1 VRVRFRQYFELIF
14 STILTENRNIV
25 EKDQNISRGSLL
37 AKLAVAPI
45 AIGAFAALK
54 IEEADA
60 AKTAKSAVQYVTHP
74 VGGHQCSQCRFFKA
88 GKTAKADGQCSIVD
102 GPISP
107 SAYCVAFAA
116 K

>member
-1 VRVRFRQYFELIF
+1 VRVRFRQYFELILA
-14 STILTENRNIV
+14 TILNGDRNIV

-88 GKTAKADGQCSIVD
+88 GKTAKDNGQCSIVD
-102 GPISP
+102 GPIAP
-107 SAYCVAFAA
+107 NAYCVAFAA

>member
-1 VRVRFRQYFELIF
+1 LQWGETSPGKI
-14 STILTENRNIV
+14 SSILRNHSLNHPHG
-25 EKDQNISRGSLL
+25 DQNISRGSLL
-37 AKLAVAPI
+37 AKLAIAPI

-88 GKTAKADGQCSIVD
+88 GKTAKDNGQCSIVD
-102 GPISP
+102 GPIAP
-107 SAYCVAFAA
+107 NAYCVAFAA

>member
-1 VRVRFRQYFELIF
+1 
-14 STILTENRNIV
+14 V

-37 AKLAVAPI
+37 AKLAIAPI

-60 AKTAKSAVQYVTHP
+60 AKTAKSAVQYVAHP

-88 GKTAKADGQCSIVD
+88 GKTAKADGSCSIVD
-102 GPISP
+102 GAIAPTG
-107 SAYCVAFAA
+107 YCVAFAA